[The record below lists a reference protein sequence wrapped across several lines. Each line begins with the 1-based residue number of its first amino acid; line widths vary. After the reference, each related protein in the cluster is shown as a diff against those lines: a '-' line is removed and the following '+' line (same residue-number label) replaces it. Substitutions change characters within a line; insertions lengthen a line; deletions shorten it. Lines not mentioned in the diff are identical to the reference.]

1 MQSRSQSTACNRT
14 DVSTALDAAFPV
26 LPPRP
31 VIVTVAQLAER
42 NPAFTTAAVRNLV
55 FKAEPRQSSLGEIPG
70 NGLAESG
77 AIIRLGRRVLLDE
90 AKFLDWVTAH
100 GEAR

>member
-1 MQSRSQSTACNRT
+1 M
-14 DVSTALDAAFPV
+14 
-26 LPPRP
+26 
-31 VIVTVAQLAER
+31 TVAQFAAR
-42 NPAFTTAAVRNLV
+42 NPAFTPPAIRNSI
-55 FKAEPRQSSLGEIPG
+55 FKAEPRQTSRGEIPG